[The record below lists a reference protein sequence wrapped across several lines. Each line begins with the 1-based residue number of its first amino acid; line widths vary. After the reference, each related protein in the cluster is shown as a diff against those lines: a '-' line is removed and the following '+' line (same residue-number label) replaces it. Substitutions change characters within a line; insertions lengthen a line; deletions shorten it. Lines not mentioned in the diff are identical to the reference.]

1 MDGKRA
7 EGTTKIYALINSLRE
22 EGLVLTLEAVYSH
35 GQVKIIYAYTHTH
48 TDRHLYTCI
57 HACMH
62 TYIHMS

>member
-35 GQVKIIYAYTHTH
+35 GQVMKQNVYGE
-48 TDRHLYTCI
+48 
-57 HACMH
+57 
-62 TYIHMS
+62 